1 MPVPRLYPVT
11 VRKHRTPRRRK
22 NSQKEAR
29 YARDRSRFE
38 NHSTRDFV
46 HGNPWNNRH
55 FISRNSRSLIVFENV
70 LSTYV
75 CVYVCVCL
83 CVDRET
89 EIFLAYSRR
98 VFSFDSLDCA
108 LITAVFKERRIPA
121 IRNNVRAQREERLQC
136 NQREERGRHSSF
148 NSF

>member
-75 CVYVCVCL
+75 CVYVCVC
-83 CVDRET
+83 VYVSTARPRY
-89 EIFLAYSRR
+89 FLRIRGEYFLLTLST
-98 VFSFDSLDCA
+98 A
-108 LITAVFKERRIPA
+108 LW
-121 IRNNVRAQREERLQC
+121 
-136 NQREERGRHSSF
+136 
-148 NSF
+148 